1 MSYEQAPATKML
13 ATHCIFCS
21 RPLVDAASVEAGIG
35 PHCREKVGYNDPV
48 PNHARQEANKL
59 IHNIATNRQAPEV
72 KDWLIQVEM
81 LGLNK
86 LATKLKEALADVK
99 IEESNGRLWVEA
111 PYLMGR
117 ATPDW
122 RRIPGR
128 IFDGATKRNVV
139 PSERRQEVFAL
150 LKKHYPGV
158 TALGPKGLFQL

>member
-35 PHCREKVGYNDPV
+35 PHCRSKVGYNDPV
-48 PNHARQEANKL
+48 SDSARKEANKL
-59 IHNIATNRQAPEV
+59 IHQIATDRRSVEV
-72 KDWLIQVEM
+72 KTWLGQIES
-81 LGLNK
+81 LGLGK

-99 IEESNGRLWVEA
+99 IEELNGRLWVEA
-111 PYLMGR
+111 PYLDGV
-117 ATPDW
+117 ATKDW

-128 IFDGATKRNVV
+128 IFDRDTKRNTV
-139 PSERRQEVFAL
+139 PSEQRVAVFQL
-150 LKKHYPGV
+150 LKKYYPGV